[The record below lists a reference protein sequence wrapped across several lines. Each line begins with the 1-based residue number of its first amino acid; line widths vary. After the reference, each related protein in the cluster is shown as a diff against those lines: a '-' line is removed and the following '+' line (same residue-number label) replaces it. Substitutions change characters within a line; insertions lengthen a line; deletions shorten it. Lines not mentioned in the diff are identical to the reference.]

1 MTSSTIAEAGTS
13 DPTAAQ
19 VAQVRAFNRFYTNVI
34 GVLHGLY
41 LDTPFTLT
49 EGRLLF
55 EIARQPAVEVSDLRR
70 SLDIDAGYLSRVLSR
85 FEAESLITRHRSA
98 ADARRQEV
106 RIADAGREAAADL
119 DRRSA
124 GQIADLLHGADCDR
138 LLRAMEVITTEL
150 GASAEPGPDGVA
162 DPGAIAPASGL
173 SARQAGGAG
182 HEAGQRAVTL
192 RPVALGDLG
201 WVLHRHATV
210 YAAEFGWDATFE
222 ELCARIIAEYTT
234 LRDAHPDRAA
244 GWIAEVDGVPA
255 GSVFCV
261 PDGESTARLRLLLVE
276 PWARGLGLGATL
288 VGQCLQFAREAGYAD
303 ITLWTYDRLAAA
315 WYTLRAAGFTLTSE
329 HRDEAFGHR
338 MMSQTW
344 SRPLDRERSNL
355 RSGEPLQHPV
365 RRTARE
371 RSRRQCS
378 RTRCS

>member
-1 MTSSTIAEAGTS
+1 MAGSIITEAGTS

-19 VAQVRAFNRFYTNVI
+19 VAEVRAFNRFYTNVI
-34 GVLHGLY
+34 GVLHGMY
-41 LDTPFTLT
+41 LDSPFTLT

-70 SLDIDAGYLSRVLSR
+70 ALDIDAGYLSRVLSR

-98 ADARRQEV
+98 ADARRQEIRV
-106 RIADAGREAAADL
+106 ADAGRAAAADL

-124 GQIADLLHGADCDR
+124 GQIAMLLRGADCDR
-138 LLRAMEVITTEL
+138 LLSAMRVITAELGSPEL
-150 GASAEPGPDGVA
+150 GAPGEPAERV
-162 DPGAIAPASGL
+162 
-173 SARQAGGAG
+173 
-182 HEAGQRAVTL
+182 VTL
-192 RPVALGDLG
+192 RPPTLGDLG
-201 WVLHRHATV
+201 WVLHRHATL

-261 PDGESTARLRLLLVE
+261 PDGDTTARLRLLLVE
-276 PWARGLGLGATL
+276 PWARGLGLGARL
-288 VGQCLQFAREAGYAD
+288 VGQCLQFAREVGYAD

-315 WYTLRAAGFTLTSE
+315 RKVYQAAGFTLTSE
-329 HRDEAFGHR
+329 HPDDAFGDH

-344 SRPLDRERSNL
+344 SRP
-355 RSGEPLQHPV
+355 V
-365 RRTARE
+365 
-371 RSRRQCS
+371 
-378 RTRCS
+378 

>member
-1 MTSSTIAEAGTS
+1 MADSTITKAGTS

-34 GVLHGLY
+34 GVLHGMY

-55 EIARQPAVEVSDLRR
+55 EIARQPAVEVADLRR
-70 SLDIDAGYLSRVLSR
+70 ALDIDAGYLSRVLSR

-106 RIADAGREAAADL
+106 RIADAGRAAAADL

-138 LLRAMEVITTEL
+138 LLHAMQVITTEL
-150 GASAEPGPDGVA
+150 GAPGEGGGPAREATG
-162 DPGAIAPASGL
+162 IA
-173 SARQAGGAG
+173 
-182 HEAGQRAVTL
+182 AGQRVVTL
-192 RPVALGDLG
+192 RPPTVGDLG

-210 YAAEFGWDATFE
+210 YAAEFGWDARFE
-222 ELCARIIAEYTT
+222 DLCARIIAEYAT
-234 LRDAHPDRAA
+234 LRDAHPDRTA
-244 GWIAEVDGVPA
+244 GWIAEVDGGPA

-261 PDGESTARLRLLLVE
+261 PDGETTARLRLLLVE

-315 WYTLRAAGFTLTSE
+315 RKVYQAAGFSLTSE
-329 HRDEAFGHR
+329 DRDDAFGHR

-344 SRPLDRERSNL
+344 SRPLERERSNL
-355 RSGEPLQHPV
+355 RSGELPQRLV

-378 RTRCS
+378 

>member
-1 MTSSTIAEAGTS
+1 MAGSTITKAGTS
-13 DPTAAQ
+13 DPTAEQ

-34 GVLHGLY
+34 GVLHGMY
-41 LDTPFTLT
+41 LDSPFTLT

-106 RIADAGREAAADL
+106 RIADAGRAAAADL
-119 DRRSA
+119 NRRSA

-138 LLRAMEVITTEL
+138 LLHAMQVITTEL
-150 GASAEPGPDGVA
+150 GAPGEGGGPAREATG
-162 DPGAIAPASGL
+162 IA
-173 SARQAGGAG
+173 
-182 HEAGQRAVTL
+182 AGQRVVTL
-192 RPVALGDLG
+192 RPPTVGDLG

-234 LRDAHPDRAA
+234 LRDAHPDRTA
-244 GWIAEVDGVPA
+244 GWIAEVDGGPA

-261 PDGESTARLRLLLVE
+261 PDGETTARLRLLLVE

-315 WYTLRAAGFTLTSE
+315 RKVYQEAGFTLTSE
-329 HRDEAFGHR
+329 YPDDAFGHR

-344 SRPLDRERSNL
+344 SRPLERDRSNL
-355 RSGEPLQHPV
+355 RSGEPLQRP
-365 RRTARE
+365 
-371 RSRRQCS
+371 
-378 RTRCS
+378 

>member
-1 MTSSTIAEAGTS
+1 MAGSILTQAETS

-19 VAQVRAFNRFYTNVI
+19 VARVRAFNRFYTNVI
-34 GVLHGLY
+34 GVLHGPY
-41 LDTPFTLT
+41 LDSPFTLT

-70 SLDIDAGYLSRVLSR
+70 ALDIDAGYLSRVLSR

-106 RIADAGREAAADL
+106 RATGAGRAAAADL

-124 GQIADLLHGADCDR
+124 AQIAELLQGSDCDR
-138 LLRAMEVITTEL
+138 LLDAMAVIAGEL
-150 GASAEPGPDGVA
+150 GRLAKPGEGDTAGDTADSRAA
-162 DPGAIAPASGL
+162 DPAGRSPEAGAPAK
-173 SARQAGGAG
+173 
-182 HEAGQRAVTL
+182 RAVTL

-210 YAAEFGWDATFE
+210 YAAEFGWDARFE

-234 LRDAHPDRAA
+234 LREARPDRTA

-261 PDGESTARLRLLLVE
+261 PDSETTARLRLLLVE

-288 VGQCLQFAREAGYAD
+288 VLQCLQFAREAGHAD
-303 ITLWTYDRLAAA
+303 ITLWTYDQLAAA
-315 WYTLRAAGFTLTSE
+315 RKVYQAAGFTLASE
-329 HRDEAFGHR
+329 HPDDAFGHP

-344 SRPLDRERSNL
+344 SRPL
-355 RSGEPLQHPV
+355 
-365 RRTARE
+365 
-371 RSRRQCS
+371 
-378 RTRCS
+378 